1 MCLNLSG
8 SGVGCKLIEVGGG
21 GRNRPLFAGLS
32 ISTLILKMYKVVVA
46 KSGKSC
52 KCGKTCQKFLLFDM
66 PLFAMPLFAILSI
79 PTPDLK
85 NGKGGRCQVAKSGL
99 IPPEKTAF
107 LSLLNLIFSI
117 WGCGTSQNNLI
128 MYK

>member
-1 MCLNLSG
+1 MD
-8 SGVGCKLIEVGGG
+8 
-21 GRNRPLFAGLS
+21 
-32 ISTLILKMYKVVVA
+32 KVVVA

-52 KCGKTCQKFLLFDM
+52 KSGKKYQKFLLFDM

-99 IPPEKTAF
+99 SPPRKIRFSVTFETDFFDLGMWNFTKQF
-107 LSLLNLIFSI
+107 NNVDYGLS
-117 WGCGTSQNNLI
+117 
-128 MYK
+128 